1 MSYHR
6 EMGETVKEPAVRKGH
21 EQGRGASGRVW
32 FSALVLAATFLW
44 PAAPSAFYR
53 QEGTLGTRDDRP
65 REEQNR
71 EYFTDR
77 PVITHE
83 GIEKRFY
90 SDILK
95 DRVVLIQFFYTNC
108 PTAEQDTAKLAEI
121 LGHLDRETEKK
132 ITLVSVSADP
142 DRDTPEAVKEYAER
156 YRVGKGWVL
165 LTGGR
170 ESLTAIN
177 RKLGNASPDP
187 ESHIR
192 VFLLG
197 TLKTGNWIRMNQYS
211 PSPTVAEGLRQLA
224 SE

>member
-1 MSYHR
+1 M
-6 EMGETVKEPAVRKGH
+6 EEWGKTWKESAVRTEH
-21 EQGRGASGRVW
+21 EQGWGASGRAWV
-32 FSALVLAATFLW
+32 SVLVLAATLLW
-44 PAAPSAFYR
+44 STAPSAFYR

-121 LGHLDRETEKK
+121 LGLLDGETQKK
-132 ITLVSVSADP
+132 ITPVSISADP
-142 DRDTPEAVKEYAER
+142 DRDTPDAVKEYAVR

-165 LTGGR
+165 LTGGK
-170 ESLTAIN
+170 ESVTAIN
-177 RKLGNASPDP
+177 RKLGNANPDP

-192 VFLLG
+192 VYLLG
-197 TLKTGNWIRMNQYS
+197 NLKTGHWIRMNQYS
-211 PSPTVAEGLRQLA
+211 PSPTVAEGLRLLA
-224 SE
+224 EE

>member
-1 MSYHR
+1 MR
-6 EMGETVKEPAVRKGH
+6 TEH
-21 EQGRGASGRVW
+21 EQGRGASGRAWV
-32 FSALVLAATFLW
+32 SVLVLAATLLW
-44 PAAPSAFYR
+44 SAAPSAFYR

-77 PVITHE
+77 SVITHE

-90 SDILK
+90 TDVLK
-95 DRVVLIQFFYTNC
+95 DRIVLISFFYTNC
-108 PTAEQDTAKLAEI
+108 PTAAADNAKIAEI
-121 LGHLDRETEKK
+121 LGLLDGETQKK

-165 LTGGR
+165 LTGGK
-170 ESLTAIN
+170 ESVTAIN

-192 VFLLG
+192 VYLLG
-197 TLKTGNWIRMNQYS
+197 NLKTGHWIRMNQYS
-211 PSPTVAEGLRQLA
+211 PSPTVADGLRQLA
-224 SE
+224 AE